1 MPFNH
6 RTDTAGGVFESADVP
21 GPVFS
26 EPIEYG
32 EILKII
38 RSDRFKQLAAA
49 AEKQARA
56 LDAARNGRPA
66 ATAS

>member
-6 RTDTAGGVFESADVP
+6 RTDTAGGVFESADVA

-32 EILKII
+32 EVLRII
-38 RSDRFKQLAAA
+38 SSDRFKQLRAA
-49 AEKQARA
+49 AEERARA
-56 LDAARNGRPA
+56 LDAARNSRPA
-66 ATAS
+66 RAA

>member
-6 RTDTAGGVFESADVP
+6 RNDTAGGVFEAADVP
-21 GPVFS
+21 GPVLS

-32 EILKII
+32 EILKIV
-38 RSDRFKQLAAA
+38 RSDRFKELVAA

-66 ATAS
+66 AAA

>member
-6 RTDTAGGVFESADVP
+6 RNDTAGGVFEAADVP

-32 EILKII
+32 EILKIV
-38 RSDRFKQLAAA
+38 RSDRFKQLLAAA
-49 AEKQARA
+49 DEQART

-66 ATAS
+66 RAA

>member
-6 RTDTAGGVFESADVP
+6 RTDTAGGVFESADVA

-49 AEKQARA
+49 AEQQARA
-56 LDAARNGRPA
+56 LHAARNGRPA
-66 ATAS
+66 RAA

>member
-21 GPVFS
+21 GPVLS
-26 EPIEYG
+26 EPVEHA
-32 EILKII
+32 ELLKII
-38 RSDRFKQLAAA
+38 SSDRFKQRLAA

-56 LDAARNGRPA
+56 LHAARNGRSA
-66 ATAS
+66 AAAS

>member
-6 RTDTAGGVFESADVP
+6 RNDTAGGVFESADVA
-21 GPVFS
+21 GPVLT

-38 RSDRFKQLAAA
+38 ESDRFKQLRAAA
-49 AEKQARA
+49 DQRARA
-56 LDAARNGRPA
+56 MDAARNGRPA
-66 ATAS
+66 RAA